1 MHLVHTFVIGQ
12 HPGGIYI
19 LLFLLP
25 PPESGPGVEGLDSKN
40 PGIFFW

>member
-1 MHLVHTFVIGQ
+1 MHLVHTFDIGQ

-25 PPESGPGVEGLDSKN
+25 PRNLGPGLRA
-40 PGIFFW
+40 